1 MKYVL
6 ILMLLGGSQSFAQ
19 QNATK
24 LYDQFA
30 GDVRDKILYPIEL
43 ERLKK
48 PVACLIRVL
57 VDPGKN
63 VLEMDMSD
71 SADSTLK
78 AQFVKVKDKLNSK
91 FLSNYLRYD
100 YRSSSIHTF
109 VIPFSLSIHSIGT
122 GERQAPVQAIEIN
135 DVRKYTQ
142 FDGKEL
148 TGEVIFLPQIFRE
161 QSVAQR

>member
-1 MKYVL
+1 
-6 ILMLLGGSQSFAQ
+6 
-19 QNATK
+19 
-24 LYDQFA
+24 
-30 GDVRDKILYPIEL
+30 
-43 ERLKK
+43 
-48 PVACLIRVL
+48 
-57 VDPGKN
+57 
-63 VLEMDMSD
+63 MSD